1 MPTLRGAQAAST
13 LAALLVAGAACL
25 SPAGAYAEVPSVDA
39 YGGQALVLGKPR
51 PPGERGGSRQTSA
64 GSRSTGSRSAGAGAS
79 SSGESGYGSSHS
91 RGSHSHPAGSPT
103 APAASTGTGKS
114 AAARTD
120 HRGGAQSG
128 AENNRAT
135 GRSET
140 GTEAAA
146 RGGGGAG
153 AAATAAALARE
164 SQPVGLSGSDL
175 ALLIA
180 IALGLVAS
188 GALVRVLSHRPG

>member
-1 MPTLRGAQAAST
+1 MPTLRGAQATKT

-64 GSRSTGSRSAGAGAS
+64 GSRSAGAGAS
-79 SSGESGYGSSHS
+79 SGGGSGYGSSHS

-114 AAARTD
+114 AGARTD

-128 AENNRAT
+128 AENNRAA
-135 GRSET
+135 GRSGT
-140 GTEAAA
+140 GSEAAA
-146 RGGGGAG
+146 ARGAG

-175 ALLIA
+175 ALMIA
-180 IALGLVAS
+180 IALGLVGS
-188 GALVRVLSHRPG
+188 GALMRVLSHRPG